1 MKEHIANQTWVAV
14 ICSVGYPGTSQA
26 LTDSCLRS
34 FLHIVYWISPPSPM
48 VTQRNDLLCVASPL
62 TNETE
67 NLEVAFKRVPVHSQ
81 EIICLSYFLSSL
93 SRRLGD

>member
-1 MKEHIANQTWVAV
+1 
-14 ICSVGYPGTSQA
+14 
-26 LTDSCLRS
+26 
-34 FLHIVYWISPPSPM
+34 M

-81 EIICLSYFLSSL
+81 EITCLSYFLSSL
-93 SRRLGD
+93 SRRLGDRAFLRPAFSLTIFSCAKQEKGGLGPWPLL